1 MFSVSSFEGSWTL
14 GLPGQTNPA
23 NLGPA
28 FGPGNRLSR
37 RSAHVD
43 RALRKARK
51 LTPEAI
57 NFCGRVMGDEELDIR
72 LRLKAAEI
80 ILLHGMP
87 KGDAHRRH
95 LEAIEGSAV
104 NSLRVEFVAADGST
118 VSFEQANLPQIVD
131 ASMDKTVIN
140 HTALSNTA
148 PLEPISGE

>member
-1 MFSVSSFEGSWTL
+1 MGA
-14 GLPGQTNPA
+14 PGFNNPA
-23 NLGPA
+23 NLQPA
-28 FGPGNRLSR
+28 WGKGTRLSR
-37 RSAHVD
+37 RSGHVD
-43 RALRKARK
+43 KALRAARK
-51 LTPEAI
+51 LTPKAI
-57 NFCGRVMGDEELDIR
+57 TFCARVLDDEDLDIR
-72 LRLKAAEI
+72 YRIKAAEI

-131 ASMDKTVIN
+131 ASMDKTVID